1 MIRGTKVPQAA
12 AAAFSHSL
20 VHAHPHH
27 FRQHLRLTDGSLT
40 AIPSISPM
48 RPLLTLNIDSRSHPS
63 WNPRLR
69 NQILLDEE
77 GGEVARFRS
86 KFASFTTNDQ
96 SGFLDDCADAVGA
109 SAIVERQQRRLPP
122 LEKKRP
128 GAGKTAA
135 GGGGGG
141 KKK

>member
-86 KFASFTTNDQ
+86 KFATFNHDQ